1 MVSGSRSC
9 RAGMGLLSPQAGE
22 DLTGVQGRL
31 TAVLSCPSLMT
42 ADVGHLFICPLR
54 CHL

>member
-9 RAGMGLLSPQAGE
+9 RVGMGLLPPQAGE
-22 DLTGVQGRL
+22 DLTGVQRRL
-31 TAVLSCPSLMT
+31 TAVLSCTSLMT
-42 ADVGHLFICPLR
+42 ADVGHLFISLLR